1 VNNGD
6 IVMTVN
12 TISLS
17 SLVLFLICLS
27 MQSVL
32 AGAGMSEEQMQ
43 QMMKQAEKMQ
53 TCMGNIDQSALEAL
67 EAKSKKMQT
76 EVKALCQAGKR
87 DKAQSTA
94 MKYGKEMA
102 SSKELQAMKKC
113 GEMGQHMMPMM
124 TPEQMDKSGHV
135 CDSM

>member
-1 VNNGD
+1 
-6 IVMTVN
+6 MTVN

-17 SLVLFLICLS
+17 SLVLLLISLS
-27 MQSVL
+27 IQSVH

-43 QMMKQAEKMQ
+43 QMMKQAEEMQ
-53 TCMGNIDQSALEAL
+53 KCMGNIDQSAFKEL

-102 SSKELQAMKKC
+102 SSKEIQAMKKC
-113 GEMGQHMMPMM
+113 GEMAQHMMPMM
-124 TPEQMDKSGHV
+124 TPDQIEQSGHV
-135 CDSM
+135 CDNM